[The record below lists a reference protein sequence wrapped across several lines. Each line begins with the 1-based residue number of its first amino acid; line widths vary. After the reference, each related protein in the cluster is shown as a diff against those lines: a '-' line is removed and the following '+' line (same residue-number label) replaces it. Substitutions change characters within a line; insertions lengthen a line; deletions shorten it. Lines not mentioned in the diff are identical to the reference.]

1 MSKKRKNKR
10 KISRISISIISF
22 VWILVFVL
30 AFNLLISSIKNKN
43 KLKSIISKVKIP
55 EGFYYVGGDI
65 DTGVVISDN
74 KNDEFKGTEYEK
86 VNKLKGNQFVWVP
99 VEKAV
104 VASLEE
110 ANELVKDDKNPI
122 AIKSEKGYTGLKY
135 TFDSYI
141 NGVVIKDYIDDN
153 NKEPYI
159 ITGEEQ
165 GDNEKYIEGSTKELY
180 QDSFNKMVE
189 SVEKNKGFYISRYE
203 IGNINN
209 AVKNNGKIVS
219 KASEEDITYMDWIN
233 LYKKYKNMYDR
244 DNITT
249 EMIWGCQWDATLLW
263 LTKNVDIRKYV
274 FDAKLIGN
282 YTGVKKKTASSKE
295 YCTNNIYD
303 LAGNAYEWTQRG
315 SALGGRKA
323 YGGYYG
329 TTSFYTLDRT
339 DMYPIT
345 HLWNEVGTR
354 VTMYLN

>member
-104 VASLEE
+104 AENYTE
-110 ANELVKDDKNPI
+110 AEELVKKEIFPI
-122 AIKSEKGYTGLKY
+122 AIKDNEKYKALVYIFDTYLNKY
-135 TFDSYI
+135 L
-141 NGVVIKDYIDDN
+141 VVSQDN
-153 NKEPYI
+153 YNKEPYVI
-159 ITGEEQ
+159 IGEEQ

-203 IGNINN
+203 IGNLANAINQ
-209 AVKNNGKIVS
+209 NGKVVS
-219 KASEEDITYMDWIN
+219 KSNESDISNQTWVDMYKVSKEMYERED
-233 LYKKYKNMYDR
+233 LS
-244 DNITT
+244 T
-249 EMIWGCQWDATLLW
+249 EMIWGCQWDATIAWILN
-263 LTKNVDIRKYV
+263 TSNKIIKVEDVKEN
-274 FDAKLIGN
+274 GN
-282 YTGVKKKTASSKE
+282 YNFKLKSTGSNDMYSF
-295 YCTNNIYD
+295 NNIYD
-303 LAGNAYEWTQRG
+303 LCGNVSEFSQRSSQG
-315 SALGGRKA
+315 SSRIA
-323 YGGYYG
+323 YGESFSNSKEYSLNARFGYGNTYKSSDIG
-329 TTSFYTLDRT
+329 LR
-339 DMYPIT
+339 
-345 HLWNEVGTR
+345 L
-354 VTMYLN
+354 TMYLN